1 MTPTDTQRR
10 SFVARELVALGAA
23 FTDIGGFAAPLTC
36 GASAEEEAARAR
48 RLGLCEASALA
59 RGGYKGWTALDW
71 LREKGVG
78 VPEQNNRARRHD
90 GALVAR
96 LADSEALILGGLD
109 GGCALL
115 DDLAA
120 APPPDGCY
128 PVPRADANA
137 AFIISGSAAPA
148 MLAKLCAVDLRP
160 RSFPDLSLAQTSVAR
175 LNAIVLRAD
184 IADTVAFH
192 CLFDSASALYLW
204 HCLIDA
210 MAEFDGWPVGL
221 AAARQ
226 L

>member
-1 MTPTDTQRR
+1 MTPTDTSRR

-23 FTDIGGFAAPLTC
+23 FTDIGGFAAPLSC
-36 GASAEEEAARAR
+36 GAPVDEEAARAR
-48 RLGLCEASALA
+48 RLGLCEASSLA

-71 LREKGVG
+71 LRERGIAA
-78 VPEQNNRARRHD
+78 PEQNNRARRHD

-115 DDLAA
+115 DDLGAA
-120 APPPDGCY
+120 APADGCY
-128 PVPRADANA
+128 PVPRADSNA
-137 AFIISGSAAPA
+137 AFIISGSDAPA

-160 RSFPDLSLAQTSVAR
+160 QSFPDLSVAQTSVAR
-175 LNAIVLRAD
+175 LNAILLRED
-184 IADTVAFH
+184 IGEAVAFH

-204 HCLIDA
+204 RCLIDA
-210 MAEFDGWPVGL
+210 MAEFDGAPVGL
-221 AAARQ
+221 AALRH

>member
-1 MTPTDTQRR
+1 MNPTDTPRR
-10 SFVARELVALGAA
+10 SFVARELVALGSA

-36 GASAEEEAARAR
+36 GAPADEEAARAR
-48 RLGLCEASALA
+48 RLGLCDASALA

-71 LREKGVG
+71 LREQGVG
-78 VPEQNNRARRHD
+78 VPEQNNRASRHD
-90 GALVAR
+90 SALVAR
-96 LADSEALILGGLD
+96 LADTEALILGGLD

-115 DDLAA
+115 DDLGA
-120 APPPDGCY
+120 APPGGCY
-128 PVPRADANA
+128 PGPRADANA
-137 AFIISGSAAPA
+137 AFIISGSDAPA

-160 RSFPDLSLAQTSVAR
+160 RSFPDLSVAQTSVAR

-210 MAEFDGWPVGL
+210 MAEFDGRPVGL
-221 AAARQ
+221 AALRQ